1 MLYTVSIY
9 CQDSNSSWSAFA
21 YKSTPI
27 TELLANGFTLV
38 NSLGVFVETADS
50 SSVSE
55 DDEDDVELDSRGSK
69 IS

>member
-1 MLYTVSIY
+1 MLHYTVSIY
-9 CQDSNSSWSAFA
+9 CQDSNSNWSVSA

-27 TELLANGFTLV
+27 TELLANGFNLV

-50 SSVSE
+50 SSVS
-55 DDEDDVELDSRGSK
+55 DDDVELDSRVSM

>member
-1 MLYTVSIY
+1 MLYYTFS
-9 CQDSNSSWSAFA
+9 QDSNSSWSASA

-38 NSLGVFVETADS
+38 NSLGVSVETADS
-50 SSVSE
+50 SSVSN
-55 DDEDDVELDSRGSK
+55 DDVELDSRVSK

>member
-9 CQDSNSSWSAFA
+9 CQDSNSSWSVFA

-27 TELLANGFTLV
+27 TELLANEFTLV
-38 NSLGVFVETADS
+38 NSLGEFVETADS